1 MIRRPPRS
9 TRTATLFP
17 YTTLFR
23 SAIRHEQEELAAAQS
38 HAAAPPFHRSPLGV
52 GYAALDHQFS
62 IDEDFLAERADLV
75 ARYRHD
81 ALHQRHIGG
90 NVAPLRRHHPP
101 RIGHA
106 RDDHVRSE
114 AHTSELQSLM
124 RLSN

>member
-9 TRTATLFP
+9 TRTDTLFP

-23 SAIRHEQEELAAAQS
+23 SQIASVERCGAIRHEQEELAAAQS

-90 NVAPLRRHHPP
+90 NVAPLRR
-101 RIGHA
+101 
-106 RDDHVRSE
+106 RSE
-114 AHTSELQSLM
+114 ERRVGKECVSTCGS
-124 RLSN
+124 RW